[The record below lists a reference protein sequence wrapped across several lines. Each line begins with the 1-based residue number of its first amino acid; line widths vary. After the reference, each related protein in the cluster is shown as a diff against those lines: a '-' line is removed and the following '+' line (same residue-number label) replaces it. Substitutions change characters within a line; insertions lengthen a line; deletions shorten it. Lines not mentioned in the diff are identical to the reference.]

1 MNEVT
6 ETAPPVTPSS
16 PAERGQRWRRPL
28 FALGVVLVVAGS
40 VYFYL
45 RGERYAGTED
55 AYVKATQVR
64 ISPEIGGRVTAIAV
78 HENDLVRAGDLLVQ
92 LDPEPYRIALAQA
105 AANLDNVARQIAAL
119 RATHGQRAADLSQA
133 EVDVDYYQR
142 EFQRQADLV
151 ARGFTS
157 RTAYDDA
164 HHKLAAARKGAEA
177 SVQSMR
183 QVAAILSGDVNTP
196 LERIPMYQQALA
208 QRDQA
213 QLNLDRTQLRA
224 PIGGVVAQVET
235 LGPGDVVNAGQ
246 ALFSLVDVEHPWVE
260 ANLKETDLTNV
271 RIGQPAAVRVDSYPG
286 VVWHATVQ
294 GVSPATG
301 SEFSLLPPENASGNW
316 VKVVQRVAVRLAI
329 DPHEHPEPLRAGL
342 SVQVRIDT
350 GRYTWL
356 PG

>member
-1 MNEVT
+1 
-6 ETAPPVTPSS
+6 
-16 PAERGQRWRRPL
+16 
-28 FALGVVLVVAGS
+28 
-40 VYFYL
+40 
-45 RGERYAGTED
+45 
-55 AYVKATQVR
+55 
-64 ISPEIGGRVTAIAV
+64 
-78 HENDLVRAGDLLVQ
+78 
-92 LDPEPYRIALAQA
+92 
-105 AANLDNVARQIAAL
+105 
-119 RATHGQRAADLSQA
+119 
-133 EVDVDYYQR
+133 
-142 EFQRQADLV
+142 
-151 ARGFTS
+151 
-157 RTAYDDA
+157 
-164 HHKLAAARKGAEA
+164 
-177 SVQSMR
+177 MR

-196 LERIPMYQQALA
+196 LERIPMYQQAVA

-260 ANLKETDLTNV
+260 ANLKETDLTHV
-271 RIGQPAAVRVDSYPG
+271 RIGQPATVRVDSYPG